1 MTHRLVDIS
10 LQERKRVAGLARSP
24 KCRISASSAQRPCRW
39 DPAATL
45 SEGGFSHTHP
55 GAWAR
60 IAEHLESGGQVYA
73 TELDRPPGLTA
84 YVIFLEPTQRWRGI
98 YIKFELTH
106 PGIYGRS
113 FHHPDHPV
121 LEIITENT

>member
-1 MTHRLVDIS
+1 MTHMVVDI
-10 LQERKRVAGLARSP
+10 LPQERKRVAGLARNP
-24 KCRISASSAQRPCRW
+24 RCRINASSALRPCKW

-45 SEGGFSHTHP
+45 SEGGFSHTNP

-60 IAEHLESGGQVYA
+60 IAEHLENGGRVYV
-73 TELDRPPGLTA
+73 TDLDSPPGLTA
-84 YVIFLEPTQRWRGI
+84 YVIFLEPTQTWRGL

-113 FHHPDHPV
+113 FH
-121 LEIITENT
+121 